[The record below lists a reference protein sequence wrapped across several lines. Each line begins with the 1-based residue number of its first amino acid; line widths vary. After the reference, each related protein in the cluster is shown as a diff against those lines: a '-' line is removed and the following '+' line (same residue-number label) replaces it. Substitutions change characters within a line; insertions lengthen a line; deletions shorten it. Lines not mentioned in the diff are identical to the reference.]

1 VRKVVQSIVTE
12 ASPGAAP
19 SGEDAVSAA
28 LRHISARLPAPGSRV
43 VVAMS
48 GGVDSSV
55 VASIAHWH
63 GCETIGVTLRL
74 SDSDAAPSREG
85 ACCAGSDIA
94 DARAVADRAGFAHYV
109 LDYVSAFRA
118 EVMEAFADSYLA
130 GRTPVPCISCN
141 QTVKFR
147 DLMAVADDLGADAL
161 LTGHYVQRLEGE
173 SGPELH
179 RAADPSKDQS
189 YFLFAT
195 TPAQLARLRFP
206 LGGLDKPTVRSLAR
220 HFGLRVAGKPDSQDI
235 CFVPNGDYRAVVKK
249 LRPEAEAPGDIVDRE
264 GRILGRHAGL
274 IGFTVGQRRG
284 IDVGGQAEPLYVVRL
299 EPETNRLV
307 VGPRSALAVS
317 TVELDSLSWLAGP
330 IPPQGLDVTVKLRSM
345 APLAAARLFGGA
357 SPHLALAE
365 PQFGVSPGQ
374 AAVCYNGSRVLG
386 GGFIRAA
393 A

>member
-1 VRKVVQSIVTE
+1 MQSIVTNDSDA
-12 ASPGAAP
+12 ASAGLDAAL
-19 SGEDAVSAA
+19 SAAVSAA
-28 LRHISARLPAPGSRV
+28 VAQASACLPAPGTRV

-55 VASIAHWH
+55 VAALSHAH

-74 SDSDAAPSREG
+74 SDTVDAPKREG

-94 DARAVADRAGFAHYV
+94 DARAIADARGFAHYV
-109 LDYVSAFRA
+109 LDYASAFRT
-118 EVMEAFADSYLA
+118 EVMEAFADQYLA

-147 DLMAVADDLGADAL
+147 DLLAVAEDLGAHAL
-161 LTGHYVQRLEGE
+161 LTGHYVQRIDNGAT
-173 SGPELH
+173 PQLH
-179 RAADPSKDQS
+179 RALDPSKDQS

-195 TPAQLARLRFP
+195 TARQLSRLGFP
-206 LGGLDKPTVRSLAR
+206 LGGLDKPTVRLLAQ

-235 CFVPNGDYRAVVKK
+235 CFVPDGDYRAVVRK
-249 LRPEAEAPGDIVDRE
+249 LRPEAEAPGDIVDAD
-264 GRILGRHAGL
+264 GRVLGRHDGL

-299 EPETNRLV
+299 EPDTNRLV

-317 TVELDSLSWLAGP
+317 TVALDDLNWLSDP
-330 IPPQGLDVTVKLRSM
+330 VPPEGLDVTVKLRSM
-345 APLAAARLFGGA
+345 APLVPARLFGGDA
-357 SPHLALAE
+357 PWLAFPA

-374 AAVCYNGSRVLG
+374 AAVCYDGSRVLG
-386 GGFIRAA
+386 GGFIASAA
-393 A
+393 

>member
-1 VRKVVQSIVTE
+1 MRKVVQSIVTE
-12 ASPGAAP
+12 APVRAAP
-19 SGEDAVSAA
+19 SREDAVSAA
-28 LRHISARLPAPGSRV
+28 LRHISAKLPAPGRRV

-55 VASIAHWH
+55 VASLAHWH

-109 LDYVSAFRA
+109 LDYVSAFHT

-147 DLMAVADDLGADAL
+147 DLLAVADDLGADAL
-161 LTGHYVQRLEGE
+161 LTGHYVQRLDGE
-173 SGPELH
+173 TGPEMH
-179 RAADPSKDQS
+179 RAADPSRDQS

-195 TPAQLARLRFP
+195 TGAQLARLGFP
-206 LGGLDKPTVRSLAR
+206 LGGLDKPTVRLLAQ

-235 CFVPNGDYRAVVKK
+235 CFVPGGDYRAVVKK
-249 LRPEAEAPGDIVDRE
+249 LRPEAEAPGDIVDMG
-264 GRILGRHAGL
+264 GRILGRHTGL

-284 IDVGGQAEPLYVVRL
+284 IDVGGQADPLYVVRL
-299 EPETNRLV
+299 EPDSNRLV

-317 TVELDSLSWLAGP
+317 TVALDSLSWLAGP
-330 IPPQGLDVTVKLRSM
+330 IPPEGLQVAVKLRSM
-345 APLAAARLFGGA
+345 APLAAARLFAGT
-357 SPHLALAE
+357 SPRLELAG

-374 AAVCYNGSRVLG
+374 AAVCYAGSRMLG
-386 GGFIRAA
+386 GGFIRSAA
-393 A
+393 